1 MFTFVCFCCFYLRLR
16 RHFVVVVVVVVVV
29 GLIMTFL
36 VIVILQ
42 HEILR
47 LQHELEIAEQ
57 VTKLLKPA
65 CYRFKTFPRLL
76 LV

>member
-16 RHFVVVVVVVVVV
+16 HHFVVVVVVVVV